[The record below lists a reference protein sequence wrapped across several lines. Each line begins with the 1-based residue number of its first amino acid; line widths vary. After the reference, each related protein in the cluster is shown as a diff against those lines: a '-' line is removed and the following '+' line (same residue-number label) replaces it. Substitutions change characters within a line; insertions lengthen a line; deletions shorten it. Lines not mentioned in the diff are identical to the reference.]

1 MSLARSTAENPN
13 VKSLFVAWQTAGA
26 SRAWFPIGRLD
37 ADVGNEEYR
46 FAYTQGALD
55 AQKKGAFK
63 ELLAFPDMQQ
73 QYESRELFPLF
84 KNRVLDPKR
93 KDFAEYVGW
102 LALDANHRDPIEI
115 LSLTGGERQ
124 TDSLEVFPKL
134 EKAADNTFCCRFFL
148 HGSRY
153 MRADAQAR
161 LLELTDGEPLRVAV
175 ELANPATGLAVQLQT
190 VDYVNLG
197 WAPRYLV
204 EDICEAV
211 SSACDVKASVVR
223 LNSAEAPQNRR
234 LLIELT
240 GCFSDE
246 YEPMSS
252 PSFSPVRQSAFA

>member
-1 MSLARSTAENPN
+1 MSLVRSTAEIPN

-37 ADVGNEEYR
+37 ADVGNEEYK
-46 FAYTQGALD
+46 FAYTQGAVE
-55 AQKKGAFK
+55 AEEKGAFK
-63 ELLAFPDMQQ
+63 ALLAFPDMQQ

-153 MRADAQAR
+153 MRADAR
-161 LLELTDGEPLRVAV
+161 LLKLLDGEPLRVAV

-190 VDYVNLG
+190 EDYVNLG

-204 EDICEAV
+204 EDICQAV
-211 SSACDVKASVVR
+211 NSGACDVKASVVR

-240 GCFSDE
+240 GRFADD

-252 PSFSPVRQSAFA
+252 PSFSPVRQAAFV

>member
-1 MSLARSTAENPN
+1 M
-13 VKSLFVAWQTAGA
+13 
-26 SRAWFPIGRLD
+26 
-37 ADVGNEEYR
+37 
-46 FAYTQGALD
+46 
-55 AQKKGAFK
+55 
-63 ELLAFPDMQQ
+63 
-73 QYESRELFPLF
+73 
-84 KNRVLDPKR
+84 
-93 KDFAEYVGW
+93 
-102 LALDANHRDPIEI
+102 
-115 LSLTGGERQ
+115 SLTGGERQ

-190 VDYVNLG
+190 DDYVNLG